1 MTLLAAASAGV
12 LASDVSCRGPCL
24 PGDER
29 NYAGSPPDDPRQHGA
44 HEIKSPLLPPSY
56 ALIRSGSI
64 DAAGPLPIPH
74 ATSRAGTEQ
83 SRTAGLPD
91 EAGTAPNTA
100 HRCSGVQESF
110 ERVSTHSGDVRL
122 AFSGSR

>member
-56 ALIRSGSI
+56 ALIRSGSTY
-64 DAAGPLPIPH
+64 AVGPEPTPP
-74 ATSRAGTEQ
+74 ATTGAGTVQ
-83 SRTAGLPD
+83 SRTAGRPAV
-91 EAGTAPNTA
+91 AGTAPQ
-100 HRCSGVQESF
+100 HGP
-110 ERVSTHSGDVRL
+110 
-122 AFSGSR
+122 

>member
-56 ALIRSGSI
+56 ALIRSGSTY
-64 DAAGPLPIPH
+64 AAGPAPTLV
-74 ATSRAGTEQ
+74 ATSGAGIEQ
-83 SRTAGLPD
+83 SRTAGPPG

-100 HRCSGVQESF
+100 HRYNAVQESF
-110 ERVSTHSGDVRL
+110 ERVSGAL
-122 AFSGSR
+122 